1 MGGKDDGHPAQL
13 LISNHFQRSKDIAL
27 VFNEKFRVGRNS
39 KEALGQPDFLYP
51 AADAGVA
58 QFLPDLL
65 HLRAMI
71 GRKQHL
77 HICVCIT
84 LLLQRHKRKSGPC

>member
-1 MGGKDDGHPAQL
+1 MGGKDNGHPAQL
-13 LISNHFQRSKDIAL
+13 LTSNHFQRSKDVAL
-27 VFNEKFRVGRNS
+27 VFDEKFRIGRNAE
-39 KEALGQPDFLYP
+39 EALGQPDFLYP
-51 AADAGVA
+51 ARYARVA
-58 QFLPDLL
+58 KFLPDLL

-84 LLLQRHKRKSGPC
+84 LLLWQHKCNSGPC